1 MVASWYGREQDHH
14 LTACGARF
22 DMYAFTAAHRTL
34 PLGTILDVRNPA
46 NDKSVRVTVIDRGP
60 YAHGRDLD
68 LSYAAARD
76 LDILTQGLARVY
88 VSEVGHDSRYDHYWQ
103 KGVEPKPTST
113 PNAAPGSAPKEHLA
127 DVSTATPSRDA
138 LVR

>member
-1 MVASWYGREQDHH
+1 MLASWYGREQDHH

-34 PLGTILDVRNPA
+34 PLGTILEVRNPA

-68 LSYAAARD
+68 LSYAAARE
-76 LDILTQGLARVY
+76 LEILTQGVARVE
-88 VSEVGHDSRYDHYWQ
+88 VSEVGHDSRYDHYWTH
-103 KGVEPKPTST
+103 GVEPKETSD
-113 PNAAPGSAPKEHLA
+113 AAPLPAPPKRPTVVTTSA
-127 DVSTATPSRDA
+127 PSRDTV
-138 LVR
+138 VR